1 MMPMKYM
8 AGTSMSIS
16 HSEEAGAEAEA
27 EADWE
32 SGISPS
38 YIE

>member
-27 EADWE
+27 DWE